1 MFLPSAGSDADVE
14 VHDALALP
22 AGGEIAGPAVV
33 EHPLT
38 AIQVPPGWRLHV
50 DEWGNY
56 VLTDTEGDH
65 R

>member
-1 MFLPSAGSDADVE
+1 VL
-14 VHDALALP
+14 
-22 AGGEIAGPAVV
+22 

-38 AIQVPPGWRLHV
+38 TIQVPPGWRLRA

-56 VLTDTEGDH
+56 VLTDTPKENA

>member
-1 MFLPSAGSDADVE
+1 VFLPLAGEETDLE
-14 VHDALALP
+14 VYDALAVP
-22 AGGEIAGPAVV
+22 AGGEITGPAVV

-38 AIQVPPGWRLHV
+38 TIQVPPAWRLRV

-56 VLTDTEGDH
+56 VLTDTEGDA